1 MMNDSS
7 FPSYG
12 WAAILV
18 VLGVAVIVTS
28 ILSVGLMGLRFA
40 RLFSLLMIAY
50 GFIMMAIGIA
60 MSAGYIM
67 SSDVSEIYSLGMLL
81 VGAGMV
87 VNGVMMSR
95 NPIPM

>member
-1 MMNDSS
+1 MMNDGS

-12 WAAILV
+12 WAVILV
-18 VLGVAVIVTS
+18 VLGIAVVLTS

-40 RLFSLLMIAY
+40 RLFSLLMVAY

-60 MSAGYIM
+60 MSTGYIM

-87 VNGVMMSR
+87 VNGLMMSR
-95 NPIPM
+95 NQMPM